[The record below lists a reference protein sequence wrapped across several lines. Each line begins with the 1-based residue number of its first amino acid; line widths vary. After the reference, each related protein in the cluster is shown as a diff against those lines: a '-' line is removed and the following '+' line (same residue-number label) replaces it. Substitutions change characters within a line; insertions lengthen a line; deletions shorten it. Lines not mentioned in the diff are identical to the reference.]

1 MSFRFHSSDILEAL
15 SYTRY
20 PPLTVITTRPG
31 LRFPELSAGVRTFP
45 CVDYMCGNAST
56 HPMNSDMDF
65 PLPPGAGVPPTPP
78 RQQSRALG
86 QPSQLTQGQSSTPPP
101 ATSQNFYPAPHQ
113 DALDSHFGPFNAPF
127 AFGISSTPYP
137 SSPPL
142 RHRASYAVHQY
153 PPPHTHPHPPPHTV
167 PSPPFVFPHHPW
179 MPGREASMQH
189 YTSPSVMPVLQHPYQ
204 GHSTDPTP
212 SPHQTYAAG
221 TTVTTLPIYS
231 HIPVSP
237 PPTSPLAPRQA
248 LAASSG
254 EAQRPRAT
262 TYPSPGAYPPM
273 GYTTPPPFIYHH
285 PTSFVP
291 HRPHPSIYGSH
302 YPPPHYAQQYGSRPK
317 QESHGGW
324 WYPPSAATA
333 RGSTEEPQPGSRPRF
348 NSDYPRVDQ
357 HENEQGGE
365 MRFISLP
372 LPPNPR

>member
-291 HRPHPSIYGSH
+291 HPSIYGSH